1 MKTSSILSEGNQLET
16 LSKPG
21 SHTNKI
27 TESPVE
33 ITTLSNLISAYVP
46 DFFCAL
52 MYAKGITVSV
62 SNAMIS
68 ITHLQYVAG
77 TSEICDSVS
86 IPKNAITV
94 NTTVETRSVMSD
106 VDSVLAL
113 CLSSLKNLKKAVS
126 IP

>member
-16 LSKPG
+16 PSKPG
-21 SHTNKI
+21 SHTSNI

-33 ITTLSNLISAYVP
+33 ITTLSNFINAYVP

-62 SNAMIS
+62 SNAIIS

-77 TSEICDSVS
+77 TSEI
-86 IPKNAITV
+86 
-94 NTTVETRSVMSD
+94 
-106 VDSVLAL
+106 
-113 CLSSLKNLKKAVS
+113 
-126 IP
+126 